1 MSTTLTSIEQWLTDS
16 VMRQL
21 AADPSFDASR
31 IGVTSEDGV
40 VTLSG
45 YVETYAAKLA
55 AERAARRVYGVKAV
69 ANELEVELAQERVDP
84 DIAKDAVQALQSRID
99 VPPGLSVTVRN
110 GHVSLGGSVEWM
122 YQRQAAERAVR
133 YLRGVRGVFN
143 NIVLRPRIA
152 PQDVQKRIV
161 EALHRHADI
170 DARRI
175 HVESDG
181 GTVSL
186 NGSVRSWTER
196 EEAERAAWT
205 VAGVSAVENHITIAP

>member
-205 VAGVSAVENHITIAP
+205 VAGVSAVEYHITIAP